1 MKKTYRILLSLA
13 LGLLPVLHAA
23 AQDVLP
29 DGAAPLL
36 LTGHN
41 QTVGYDER
49 TVHLDV
55 TANVEWTY
63 SVDADWLQTYRS
75 VNGVYVHVPRNY
87 VGESRSA
94 TFTFASADG
103 HTTRSLLLTQE
114 GFNGADDLP
123 SDEQVKPSNVTANSS
138 QSSNPAGNMR
148 DGDYS
153 TIWHTSWSGS
163 GFNVSD
169 SNPATITFTFSGV
182 EQIDYVNYVPRQDNG
197 TNGIFRRVEVL
208 TRCQGE
214 SGYTSRGTYQWA
226 ASSAPKTVQFADGLK
241 NPVSIQFK
249 VYEGEGNFAS
259 CAEMEFFRRTAGS
272 EEYDIFTDDLYAAL
286 KPGITMDDVENLSNP
301 LVQSLAYQMLQG
313 TYSTD
318 YRVGTYKCYNSPQYY
333 SAIWNAPG
341 KYYDQVAGVTGINM
355 TKGKYAVIVR
365 DIPDDA
371 DVSLK
376 VVAWYTGQ
384 ESTDLNSGIGPNTSS
399 FALHNGINV
408 INYTYDWPGLAYI
421 CYYDQD
427 GLSSK
432 MAPIRV
438 HFVNGEVN
446 GYLSPDKTN
455 EEMHQLTA
463 NAKNLCMDLVGEKVH
478 SIWTADGLHRY
489 CKDSG
494 GSNVGYRQYI
504 NLLDT
509 LVRWEQELLGFYK
522 YNRVPDLRT
531 MAYVNYTYYMFQGTF
546 GVSFHHNTES
556 AVLSCKNL
564 MYDDYD
570 KVWGLSHEWGHQHQ
584 MTPYFNWAS
593 ETEVTNN
600 MNSYY
605 NTVHM
610 GYTNYAHGGMPSDGL
625 KLYNEDTSF
634 ITQRDQ
640 TTYTTVENNRKEA
653 YDRASEYSWNTKLY
667 NLCRSM
673 QDDQYT
679 ATDENKYLAF
689 SFNNYYNLRPFLG
702 LYQYAVTKLG
712 LTDFAQDLYEA
723 LRQTDDEN
731 GSQIEKQGAV
741 DKYELIASAQNYNKG
756 GKLSQLQSKFPQSTW
771 VTSRYITTSNCNR
784 YANSAPFIMN
794 FIRKASRLTGYNLFP
809 YFEKCGFLRT
819 VAIRI
824 YDGNWY
830 LMTRD
835 MYDEFE
841 ADMQALG
848 LKTCDDAMIKAILTE
863 PVPSIKRPT
872 IPN

>member
-1 MKKTYRILLSLA
+1 MKTISTIVLSLA
-13 LGLLPVLHAA
+13 SILGIHA
-23 AQDVLP
+23 QNVLP
-29 DGAAPLL
+29 EGSTPLL
-36 LTGHN
+36 LAAHN
-41 QTVGYDER
+41 QTVGYAER
-49 TVHLDV
+49 TLHFDV
-55 TANVEWTY
+55 TANTEWNF
-63 SVDADWLQTYRS
+63 SLDADWAEATRS
-75 VNGVYVHVPRNY
+75 SNGVFVHVPTNFLGTPRT
-87 VGESRSA
+87 A
-94 TFTFASADG
+94 TLTFTSADG
-103 HTTRSLLLTQE
+103 HTTQQLLLTQE
-114 GFNGADDLP
+114 ANNAAGDLP
-123 SDEQVKPSNVTANSS
+123 SDDTVKPATVTANSA
-138 QSSNPAGNMR
+138 QSGNAASAMR

-163 GFNVSD
+163 GFTVTTE
-169 SNPATITFTFSGV
+169 NPAIITFNFTDV
-182 EQIDYVNYVPRQDNG
+182 ERIDYVNYVPRQDG
-197 TNGIFRRVEVL
+197 STNGNFRRVEVF

-214 SGYTSRGTYQWA
+214 SSYTSRGIYQWA
-226 ASSAPKTVQFADGLK
+226 ATSSPKIVEFAGGLQ
-241 NPVSIQFK
+241 NPASIQFK
-249 VYEGEGNFAS
+249 IYEGEGDFAS
-259 CAEMEFFRRTAGS
+259 CAEMEFCVKSAAS
-272 EEYDIFTDDLYAAL
+272 NEYDIFADDLYTAL
-286 KPGITMDDVENLSNP
+286 KPGVTMADVEVLTNP

-313 TYSTD
+313 TYTTD

-341 KYYDQVAGVTGINM
+341 KYYDQIAGVTGINM
-355 TKGKYAVIVR
+355 TKGKYAIIVR
-365 DIPDDA
+365 DIPNDA

-376 VVAWYTGQ
+376 VVAWYTGR
-384 ESTDLNSGIGPNTSS
+384 EANDLGAGISPNTSS
-399 FALHNGINV
+399 YALHNGINV
-408 INYTYDWPGLAYI
+408 IDYTYEWPGLAYI
-421 CYYDQD
+421 CYYDHD

-432 MAPIRV
+432 MPPIRV
-438 HFVNGEVN
+438 HFVNGEIN

-478 SIWTADGLHRY
+478 SIWTAKGLHSY
-489 CKDSG
+489 CKNSSG
-494 GSNVGYRQYI
+494 TDIGYRQYM

-509 LVRWEQELLGFYK
+509 LVRWEQDLLGFYK

-531 MAYVNYTYYMFQGTF
+531 MAYVNYTYYMFQGGF

-556 AVLSCKNL
+556 SVLSCKTL
-564 MYDDYD
+564 MYDNYD
-570 KVWGLSHEWGHQHQ
+570 MVWGLSHEWGHQHQ

-610 GYTNYAHGGMPSDGL
+610 GYTNYSHGGMPADGL
-625 KLYNEDTSF
+625 KLYNEDSSF

-667 NLCRSM
+667 QLCQSM
-673 QDDQYT
+673 KDDQFT
-679 ATDENKYLAF
+679 ATDENKHLAF

-702 LYQYAVTKLG
+702 LYQYAVSKLG
-712 LTDFAQDLYEA
+712 LTDFGQDLYEA
-723 LRQTDDEN
+723 LRQTDEQN
-731 GSQIEKQGAV
+731 GSQIEKTGSV

-756 GKLSQLQSKFPQSTW
+756 GKLSVLQSSYPQSVW
-771 VTSRYITTSNCNR
+771 VKSKYITSDHCNR
-784 YANSAPFIMN
+784 YANSAPFILN

-819 VAIRI
+819 VALRI

-830 LMTRD
+830 LLTRE

-841 ADMQALG
+841 ADMNALG

-863 PVPSIKRPT
+863 PVPGIKRPT

>member
-1 MKKTYRILLSLA
+1 MGIN
-13 LGLLPVLHAA
+13 VLM
-23 AQDVLP
+23 AQNVLP
-29 DGAAPLL
+29 EGATPLL
-36 LTGHN
+36 LSGHN
-41 QTVGYDER
+41 KTVGYAER
-49 TVHLDV
+49 TIHIDV
-55 TANVEWTY
+55 TANVEYTY
-63 SVDADWLQTYRS
+63 SSDADWAQVYGS
-75 VNGVYVHVPRNY
+75 SNGLYVHVPMNY
-87 VGESRSA
+87 TSEARTAKVTLTSK
-94 TFTFASADG
+94 DG
-103 HTTRSLLLTQE
+103 HTTQTLMLTQQ
-114 GFNGADDLP
+114 GNNAAADIP
-123 SDEQVKPSNVTANSS
+123 SDELVKIASVTANSS
-138 QSSNPAGNMR
+138 ASGNAASNMK

-153 TIWHTSWSGS
+153 TIWHTQWGS
-163 GFNVSD
+163 GGLTVSD
-169 SNPATITFTFSGV
+169 SNPAIITFTFSNV
-182 EQIDYVNYVPRQDNG
+182 DRIDYVNYVPRQDG
-197 TNGIFRRVEVL
+197 TNGMFRRVEVFVK
-208 TRCQGE
+208 TKE
-214 SGYTSRGTYQWA
+214 NTNYTSYGTYNWA
-226 ASSAPKTVQFADGLK
+226 ANSAPKTIDFGEGIV
-241 NPVSIQFK
+241 NPTGIQFK

-259 CAEMEFFRRTAGS
+259 CAEMEFCKRTAGS
-272 EEYDIFTDDLYAAL
+272 DEYNIFTDDLYTAL
-286 KPGITMDDVENLSNP
+286 KPGVTMDDIEDLKNP
-301 LVQSLAYQMLQG
+301 LVQSLAYQMLNG
-313 TYSTD
+313 TYNTD

-341 KYYDQVAGVTGINM
+341 KYYDQIAGVTGINM
-355 TKGKYAVIVR
+355 TKGKYAVVVR

-376 VVAWYTGQ
+376 VVAWYIGK
-384 ESTDLNSGIGPNTSS
+384 ESDDLSSGIGPNTSTYS
-399 FALHNGINV
+399 LRNGINV
-408 INYTYDWPGLAYI
+408 IDYTYDWPGLAYI
-421 CYYDQD
+421 CYYDHD
-427 GLSSK
+427 GLSAK
-432 MAPIRV
+432 MPPIRA
-438 HFVNGEVN
+438 HFVNGEIN

-455 EEMHQLTA
+455 DEMHQMTA

-478 SIWTADGLHRY
+478 SIWTAKGLHDY
-489 CKDSG
+489 CKSTDG
-494 GSNVGYRQYI
+494 KVGYRQYI

-509 LVRWEQELLGFYK
+509 LVRWEQDLLGFYK

-531 MAYVNYTYYMFQGTF
+531 MAYVNYTYYMFQGGF
-546 GVSFHHNTES
+546 GVSFHHNTEKN
-556 AVLSCKNL
+556 VLNCKTL
-564 MYDDYD
+564 MYDNYD
-570 KVWGLSHEWGHQHQ
+570 MIWGLSHEWGHQHQ

-610 GYTNYAHGGMPSDGL
+610 GYTSYGHGGMPADGT
-625 KLYNEDTSF
+625 KLYNEDSSF

-653 YDRASEYSWNTKLY
+653 YDRASEYNWNTNLY

-673 QDDQYT
+673 QDDQFT

-702 LYQYAVTKLG
+702 LYQYAVTELG
-712 LTDFAQDLYEA
+712 LTDFGQDLYEA

-731 GSQIEKQGAV
+731 GSQIEKTGDV

-756 GKLSQLQSKFPQSTW
+756 SKLAVLQSKYPQSVW
-771 VTSRYITTSNCNR
+771 VKNKYITTAHCNR
-784 YANSAPFIMN
+784 SANSAPFIMN

-841 ADMQALG
+841 ADMNALG
-848 LKTCDDAMIKAILTE
+848 LQTCDDAMIKAMLTQK
-863 PVPSIKRPT
+863 VPSIKRPT